1 MKRAKARPRKK
12 WRHLPGEIEI
22 AQANCEKQKTDLQAQ
37 LDEYMLQ
44 NRLTLEK
51 VNTVHAILVDEF
63 KKLGAGE
70 TDITRVSKK
79 IAAAG
84 SLDVNISAEQA
95 KTKRLYR
102 KKKRLTRSISGLKDE
117 EKNLKISIAGKRVAI
132 DFSNEELEKKHWEIE
147 EAERKISGYIED
159 LTASRL
165 IIEFL
170 ASPDMLK
177 GDDLNRLLN
186 LISCI
191 RRHRLAFEYK
201 TSLAHD
207 RFTWELIMPSLSRY
221 LNKYRDRLEEGREQ
235 LAYYLVPIFKDKV
248 VFVSGYA
255 VARMG
260 KPVWELRGKM

>member
-132 DFSNEELEKKHWEIE
+132 DFSNEELEKSTGRS
-147 EAERKISGYIED
+147 RK
-159 LTASRL
+159 
-165 IIEFL
+165 
-170 ASPDMLK
+170 LK
-177 GDDLNRLLN
+177 G
-186 LISCI
+186 
-191 RRHRLAFEYK
+191 
-201 TSLAHD
+201 
-207 RFTWELIMPSLSRY
+207 RY
-221 LNKYRDRLEEGREQ
+221 QDT
-235 LAYYLVPIFKDKV
+235 
-248 VFVSGYA
+248 
-255 VARMG
+255 
-260 KPVWELRGKM
+260 